1 MESFVSIKKTQMRAS
16 LLHAFLKVLTV
27 RGFPSPWQF
36 QLITHWTR
44 WCCQATTTNPRL
56 SAMIFPKVRV
66 SSLNF
71 CFLSMDVAWEWVW
84 LLGLRFG
91 PTKGN
96 VSYKSS
102 VCFRG
107 PTLFHVPWDGSKVF
121 SAHEEARAYYPTRVW
136 MGYHQGGYH
145 LLEALVGQGVSSQR
159 KRPRDGLLMEFPFEG
174 WLTWIGKD
182 RCLRQYQCPRYV
194 CWKDLCQPKFPYL
207 LRHYA

>member
-66 SSLNF
+66 SSSNF

-121 SAHEEARAYYPTRVW
+121 FWPMKRHVHIILHVYEWGITKVGVGGTRCLWSEEKVTGW
-136 MGYHQGGYH
+136 SID
-145 LLEALVGQGVSSQR
+145 GVSFWGVVDLDR
-159 KRPRDGLLMEFPFEG
+159 KG
-174 WLTWIGKD
+174 
-182 RCLRQYQCPRYV
+182 
-194 CWKDLCQPKFPYL
+194 
-207 LRHYA
+207 

>member
-66 SSLNF
+66 SSSNF

-121 SAHEEARAYYPTRVW
+121 FGPWRGTCILSYTC
-136 MGYHQGGYH
+136 MN
-145 LLEALVGQGVSSQR
+145 GVP
-159 KRPRDGLLMEFPFEG
+159 PRWLS
-174 WLTWIGKD
+174 LTWGIGGT
-182 RCLRQYQCPRYV
+182 RCV
-194 CWKDLCQPKFPYL
+194 W
-207 LRHYA
+207 